1 MAGWNKIKWG
11 SLHDPPSRKGL
22 NMTKGTKRMKTVSKF
37 GLVFAALILLFPGP
51 SFPGE
56 FKITRVYDGDT
67 VKAEKGDTVIYIML
81 LGIDAPEMC
90 QSTKKDGQPFGH
102 AAQKFLSDLI
112 LNRLVKVRGYGKA
125 PHPHENIISV
135 LYVNG
140 KNVNLEM
147 VRQGLAEVQRE
158 NLPPNFDIAPFLK
171 AEEEARLGRKG
182 VWMLGDRYVSPT
194 EWRKRQR
201 GG

>member
-1 MAGWNKIKWG
+1 
-11 SLHDPPSRKGL
+11 
-22 NMTKGTKRMKTVSKF
+22 MKTLSKF
-37 GLVFAALILLFPGP
+37 LPVFATLILLFPDP
-51 SFPGE
+51 SFPDE
-56 FKITRVYDGDT
+56 LKITKVYDGDT
-67 VKAEKGDTVIYIML
+67 VKAQEGDTVIYIML
-81 LGIDAPEMC
+81 LGIDAPEVC
-90 QSTKKDGQPFGH
+90 QKTKKEGQPFGH

-112 LNRLVKVRGYGKA
+112 LNKLVKVQGYGKA

-135 LYVNG
+135 LYVNN

-147 VRQGLAEVQRE
+147 VRQGLAEVQRQ

-182 VWMLGDRYVSPT
+182 IWMLGDRYVSPA